1 MRTTKLLSSAAFIV
15 GVGLTLLSSHA
26 MAASS
31 SDLLTAGDTAAA
43 HGKYDEAM
51 KRYKQACKENQN
63 DCYKAYTGMALVA
76 TDKGSFRD
84 ADGYANK
91 AISAAS
97 TSTDRARGH
106 VLRGT
111 ILLRFFRTDMK
122 KSAAAENEFRQALGE
137 PDCPPDARFGL
148 GVALLREQKND
159 EGKKELE
166 NFISVAPDN
175 HNVALAKKM
184 AADPRRARE
193 EFAPDFEV
201 TTTQGQKLSSAGLAG
216 KVVVLDFWA
225 TWCPSCRA
233 ALSELKDLVKKYP
246 PEKMVLISISA
257 DSDAKAWQ
265 EYITKKEMTWPQCR
279 DVDEH
284 LQKMFGIQGY
294 PTYLV
299 IDGDGIIRREI
310 IGTDAQKSV
319 AGQVKDTLKM
329 MQSLREN

>member
-1 MRTTKLLSSAAFIV
+1 MQTTKLLSRAAFIV
-15 GVGLTLLSSHA
+15 GVGLTLSSGHA
-26 MAASS
+26 IAVSS
-31 SDLLTAGDTAAA
+31 SDLLTAADAAA
-43 HGKYDEAM
+43 LHGKYDEAM
-51 KRYKQACKENQN
+51 KRYKQACKENQD
-63 DCYKAYTGMALVA
+63 DCYQAYTGMALVA
-76 TDKGSFRD
+76 TDQGRFRD

-91 AISAAS
+91 TISAAS
-97 TSTDRARGH
+97 TSTERARGH
-106 VLRGT
+106 ALKGT
-111 ILLRFFRTDMK
+111 ILLRFFRTDTK
-122 KSAAAENEFRQALGE
+122 KSAAAENEFRQALNE
-137 PDCPPDARFGL
+137 PGCPPDAHFGL
-148 GVALLREQKND
+148 GVALLREQKD
-159 EGKKELE
+159 EDGKKELE
-166 NFISVAPDN
+166 NFIGMAPGN
-175 HNVALAKKM
+175 PNAGLAKKM

-193 EFAPDFEV
+193 EFVPDFEI

-279 DVDEH
+279 DADER
-284 LQKMFGIQGY
+284 LQRMFGIQGY
-294 PTYLV
+294 PTNLV

-310 IGTDAQKSV
+310 IGTDPQKSV

-329 MQSLREN
+329 MESLKEN